1 MLGRLFPVLRERYG
15 GPELMDLPDVSEKKL
30 INTLRQFSL
39 LNILFTRSRRL
50 IEKYILADM
59 LQSPGEIYVF
69 LDLGAGGCDIAIWLL
84 KRCRHMGIDVH
95 ITCLDYDPRIV
106 KYARG
111 KCQAYREIS
120 VIEASAHELE
130 KLTPYD
136 YVFAN
141 HLLHHLPSEQW
152 IVLIDALA
160 RQTRNIFL
168 LNDIRR
174 SRWAYAGY
182 ALFAGMFMHNSFA
195 FVDGLLSIRKGI
207 SVHEMRKAVS
217 ACGLKKNITIGTVLP
232 ARVFVLGQM
241 R

>member
-1 MLGRLFPVLRERYG
+1 MLSRLFPDLRERYD
-15 GPELMDLPDVSEKKL
+15 GPELMDLPDASEKKL
-30 INTLRQFSL
+30 INTLNQFYL

-59 LQSPGEIYVF
+59 LQSPGETYEF

-84 KRCRHMGIDVH
+84 KRCRHLGLDVR

-106 KYARG
+106 KYARE
-111 KCQAYREIS
+111 KCRDYPEIM
-120 VIEASAHELE
+120 VIEATAQELE
-130 KLTPYD
+130 KLGPYD

-152 IVLIDALA
+152 RMLIDALA
-160 RQTRNIFL
+160 RQTKNVFL

-207 SVHEMRKAVS
+207 SVHEMREAVS
-217 ACGLKKNITIGTVLP
+217 ACGRKKNITIGTVLP

>member
-1 MLGRLFPVLRERYG
+1 MLQFPG
-15 GPELMDLPDVSEKKL
+15 
-30 INTLRQFSL
+30 
-39 LNILFTRSRRL
+39 
-50 IEKYILADM
+50 EKY
-59 LQSPGEIYVF
+59 EF

-84 KRCRHMGIDVH
+84 KRCRHLGLDVC
-95 ITCLDYDPRIV
+95 ITCLDYDSRIV
-106 KYARG
+106 KYARR
-111 KCQAYREIS
+111 KCRAYREIR
-120 VIEASAHELE
+120 VIEAAALELE
-130 KLTPYD
+130 KLGPYD

-152 IVLIDALA
+152 RVLIDAVA
-160 RQTRNIFL
+160 RQTRNVFL

-207 SVHEMRKAVS
+207 SVHEMREAVS
-217 ACGLKKNITIGTVLP
+217 ACDHKKNITIGTVLP

>member
-1 MLGRLFPVLRERYG
+1 MLGRLFPDLRERYG

-39 LNILFTRSRRL
+39 LNLLFTRSRRL

-59 LQSPGEIYVF
+59 LKSPRKTYEL

-84 KRCRHMGIDVH
+84 KRCRRMGLDVR
-95 ITCLDYDPRIV
+95 ITCLDHDPRIV

-111 KCQAYREIS
+111 KCRAYREIRI
-120 VIEASAHELE
+120 IEASALELE
-130 KLTPYD
+130 KLASYD

-141 HLLHHLPSEQW
+141 HLLHYLPSEQW
-152 IVLIDALA
+152 PVLIDALV

-168 LNDIRR
+168 LNDVRR
-174 SRWAYAGY
+174 SYWAYAGY
-182 ALFAGMFMHNSFA
+182 AFFAGMFMHNSFA

-207 SVHEMRKAVS
+207 SVHEMREAVP
-217 ACGLKKNITIGTVLP
+217 ACGLKKNITIGTVQP
-232 ARVFVLGQM
+232 ARVFVLGKM
-241 R
+241 W

>member
-1 MLGRLFPVLRERYG
+1 MLDRLFPDLRERYA
-15 GPELMDLPDVSEKKL
+15 GPELMDLPNVSEKKL

-59 LQSPGEIYVF
+59 LQAPGKTYEL

-84 KRCRHMGIDVH
+84 KRCRLLGLDVR

-106 KYARG
+106 TYARE
-111 KCQAYREIS
+111 KCRAYPEMR
-120 VIEASAHELE
+120 VIEATVQELE
-130 KLTPYD
+130 KLAPYD

-152 IVLIDALA
+152 LALIAAVA
-160 RQTRNIFL
+160 RQTRKIFL

-174 SRWAYAGY
+174 SYWAYAGY
-182 ALFAGMFMHNSFA
+182 ALFAGLFTHNSFA

-207 SVHEMRKAVS
+207 SADEMREAVTAS
-217 ACGLKKNITIGTVLP
+217 GHKKNITIGTILP

-241 R
+241 Q